1 VILLVGT
8 GVNNGIVLVDKINQ
22 LRHEGMELE
31 PAIHEAGRVRMRP
44 VLMTAMTT
52 ILGMFPLALG
62 LGESGEIWAPMG
74 RSVMGGMI
82 VSTVLTLIIVPI
94 IYYYMEGIGSR
105 ANRFRKEREQRRLDK
120 GIVHAED

>member
-1 VILLVGT
+1 
-8 GVNNGIVLVDKINQ
+8 
-22 LRHEGMELE
+22 
-31 PAIHEAGRVRMRP
+31 
-44 VLMTAMTT
+44 MTT